1 MYKAAFGSKNWE
13 AENIKN
19 LEQRPTLEKVRFP
32 LKEQRPILEEMR
44 FPQKEQGTTLEELR
58 LPLKEQRPTLEELRL
73 PLKKQRPTLVE
84 VRSPWRNKKR
94 EARPWKEKDVCHHKI
109 ETIVNYPAPI
119 SQLDESCIPD
129 ISVPTPGTIF
139 RLSLDH
145 LINSIL
151 PEIKTVFTCF
161 PGKDDHRASC
171 QLFLWAFQN

>member
-1 MYKAAFGSKNWE
+1 MGSLPKQCPNLTLFNQIVYKAAFGSKNWE

-44 FPQKEQGTTLEELR
+44 FPQKEQGT
-58 LPLKEQRPTLEELRL
+58 TLEELRL

-139 RLSLDH
+139 RLSL
-145 LINSIL
+145 I
-151 PEIKTVFTCF
+151 
-161 PGKDDHRASC
+161 
-171 QLFLWAFQN
+171 